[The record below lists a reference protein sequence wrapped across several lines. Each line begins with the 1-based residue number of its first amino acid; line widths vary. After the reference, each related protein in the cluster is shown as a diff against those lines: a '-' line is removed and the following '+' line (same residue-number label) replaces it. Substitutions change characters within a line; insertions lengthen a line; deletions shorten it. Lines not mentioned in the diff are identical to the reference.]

1 MAVVSPV
8 HAHGALL
15 QTIATQRYAG
25 EHAQLFE
32 GSIVL
37 VAIEVVGAGVVG
49 NV

>member
-1 MAVVSPV
+1 MPVVCPV

-15 QTIATQRYAG
+15 QAIAAQRNAG

-49 NV
+49 DI